1 MRCLR
6 LYKAGP
12 SSLLVVVAQ
21 SNCTPA
27 KRANKKTI
35 ILDASPKLMICPY
48 EELNY
53 CSKYIALT
61 SLLNVVAATL
71 LGSKHQISHNSS
83 VKSSK
88 PPEILSGG
96 T

>member
-1 MRCLR
+1 MGCLR
-6 LYKAGP
+6 LYVAGP
-12 SSLLVVVAQ
+12 SSLPVVVAQ
-21 SNCTPA
+21 SNCRPA

-35 ILDASPKLMICPY
+35 ILDASPKLMVCPY

-53 CSKYIALT
+53 YSNYIALT